1 MDVLSCNTFILSPGF
16 YYKAAKVRLIILL
29 ETTITTRRLNIILL
43 YVILSFA
50 MPIHST
56 FYVALSLNELF
67 LIYRYLSKYQILLHQ
82 WELSSVAIISLMQER
97 SHGLLKKMEDLLP
110 VIMDSRIFHREL
122 KDKLVPR
129 FFQESQVQWQG
140 HVMYKPQHFCCG
152 GG

>member
-1 MDVLSCNTFILSPGF
+1 MSCNTFILSPGF
-16 YYKAAKVRLIILL
+16 YYKAAKVRFIILL
-29 ETTITTRRLNIILL
+29 ETTIITTRRLNIILL

-82 WELSSVAIISLMQER
+82 WEFSSAAIISLMQER
-97 SHGLLKKMEDLLP
+97 SHGLLKKMEDLLR

-129 FFQESQVQWQG
+129 FFHESQVQWQG
-140 HVMYKPQHFCCG
+140 QVMYKPQHFCG